1 MSVLFSH
8 VSHAIYIL
16 YLLKMT
22 VRLSLQFSSVPLRA
36 GVPNL
41 FLTMYHFSI
50 PTNEHVPP
58 QHFNS

>member
-8 VSHAIYIL
+8 VLHAIYIF
-16 YLLKMT
+16 YLLMMT

-50 PTNEHVPP
+50 PTSEHVPP
-58 QHFNS
+58 QRFNS